1 MTDAALSFIIPI
13 LRNEAMLIK
22 SNWFMRSG
30 YVASNPFFL
39 LLVIYI
45 LFAAHHNYSDRTE
58 ANDSTVGARL
68 RSYCPWTDCSD
79 S

>member
-1 MTDAALSFIIPI
+1 MQRCLLLFLL
-13 LRNEAMLIK
+13 LRNVAMLIK

-30 YVASNPFFL
+30 YVAANPFFL
-39 LLVIYI
+39 LLEIYI

-58 ANDSTVGARL
+58 ANDATLGARL
-68 RSYCPWTDCSD
+68 RSYSDWTDCCD